1 MAQRDFSK
9 ELQAARDAQDWA
21 AHERI
26 WEDRRVADVAADEAD
41 LHALPD
47 EQGDDGLYA
56 FETSCEQGW
65 LRRAEYDGEAQDEM
79 ARDDMRCDASQ
90 VRRAA

>member
-1 MAQRDFSK
+1 MAQPANDTRDFSA
-9 ELQAARDAQDWA
+9 ELAAARDAQDWA

-26 WEDRRVADVAADEAD
+26 WEERRVAAVTADEAD
-41 LHALPD
+41 LHASLD
-47 EQGDDGLYA
+47 KQDDDGLYA

-79 ARDDMRCDASQ
+79 HRDDMAGRT
-90 VRRAA
+90 